1 MSQASS
7 GPLIYDLP
15 TNYELRGG
23 AAHMPGS
30 VVHVPHYRRP
40 HPKTAATNARSGA
53 DDQPSIRIDSVVS
66 REPVTAKPSA
76 YFQAKPLIEFIGTAI
91 LMIVAIPIMA
101 VVAGFILVLQGRPV
115 FYRQTRVGKHGILF
129 RIWKFRSMRNHAEQQ
144 TGAVWSGDNDPR
156 VTAIG
161 KWLRCSHIDELPQ
174 LLNILAGDMSL
185 IGPRPERP
193 EFVCELSRELPAYME
208 RLRVRPGI
216 TGLAQLGLGYDHSI
230 SDVEHKIELDIKYI
244 NEASLRGDCRLF
256 LQTFPYIAQMLW
268 NRWSADHQTTKAVPS
283 HSLTSSK
290 ALCSHSDAEPLNAAS
305 DKTTR
310 SLAG

>member
-15 TNYELRGG
+15 SSYELRGG

-30 VVHVPHYRRP
+30 VVHVPHYRR
-40 HPKTAATNARSGA
+40 HRTNAATTGVHPNP
-53 DDQPSIRIDSVVS
+53 DDQYSFRIDSVVS
-66 REPVTAKPSA
+66 YAAVTAEPSP
-76 YFQAKPLIEFIGTAI
+76 YFQAKPLLEFIGTAM
-91 LMIVAIPIMA
+91 LMIIAIPVMA
-101 VVAGFILVLQGRPV
+101 VVASLILVLQGRPI

-230 SDVEHKIELDIKYI
+230 SDVEHKIELDVKYI
-244 NEASLRGDCRLF
+244 NEASMRGDCRLL
-256 LQTFPYIAQMLW
+256 LQTFPYIVKMLW

-290 ALCSHSDAEPLNAAS
+290 ALCSQSDAVPLKAAS